1 VIFFKKGPA
10 LIARERRIHLPFVG
24 ALIHGE
30 KYFSPKFAGSL
41 KNQLGGK
48 PGDSILGPWP
58 ERFVPE

>member
-1 VIFFKKGPA
+1 
-10 LIARERRIHLPFVG
+10 LIGKERGIHLPFVG
-24 ALIHGE
+24 TLIHRE
-30 KYFSPKFAGSL
+30 KYFSLKFAGSL